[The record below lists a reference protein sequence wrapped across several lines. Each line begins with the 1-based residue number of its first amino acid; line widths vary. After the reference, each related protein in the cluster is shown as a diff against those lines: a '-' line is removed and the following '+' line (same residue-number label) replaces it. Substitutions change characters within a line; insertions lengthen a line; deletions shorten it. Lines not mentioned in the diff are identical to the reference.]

1 MNVLRI
7 TMLRSQSIAWLLA
20 LCLGVV
26 CLDQLTKFWI
36 LQHLNGSGANFIQ
49 IIPRFFQ
56 LVVVWNHGVSF
67 GMFNNSGANQWILV
81 IISLL
86 VIMALLYWFTKT
98 QQSNLLAAI
107 SIALIVG
114 GAFGNIIDRLYHGAV
129 LDFLL
134 FYWRQY
140 HYPAFNIAD
149 SAICVGAFLLFCS
162 SFQHSDS

>member
-1 MNVLRI
+1 MNVLQI
-7 TMLRSQSIAWLLA
+7 IMLRSQSITWLLA
-20 LCLGVV
+20 LCLGVI

-36 LQHLNGSGANFIQ
+36 LQYLNANGSGFIQ
-49 IIPRFFQ
+49 IIPGFFQ
-56 LVVVWNHGVSF
+56 LVIVWNRGVSF
-67 GMFNNSGANQWILV
+67 GMLNNAGANQWILV

-86 VIMALLYWFTKT
+86 VIVALLYWFAKT
-98 QQSNLLAAI
+98 QQSNLIAAI
-107 SIALIVG
+107 SIALIAG

-162 SFQHSDS
+162 SFQYSDS